1 MITSL
6 SSRGILN
13 CFATATSKPEADQ
26 NEEVPILSTTRDRAS
41 LLNINFDS
49 STPCCGGTVGG
60 TIKGFGWGIEALG
73 VTI

>member
-6 SSRGILN
+6 SRRGILN
-13 CFATATSKPEADQ
+13 CLATATSKPETEQ
-26 NEEVPILSTTRDRAS
+26 TEEIPILSTTRDRAS

-60 TIKGFGWGIEALG
+60 TINGFGWGMDPLG